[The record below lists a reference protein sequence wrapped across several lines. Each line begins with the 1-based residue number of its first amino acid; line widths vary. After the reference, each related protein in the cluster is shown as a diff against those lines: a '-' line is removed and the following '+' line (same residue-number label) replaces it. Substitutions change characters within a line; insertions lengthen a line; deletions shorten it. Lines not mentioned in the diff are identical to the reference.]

1 MTSDK
6 NGKQTIGCRVT
17 SCKHNMSGC
26 DCELSRIEIEP
37 QCGCHTGEPCDESLC
52 GSYKSRPNRAG
63 QQHGRHLTWVGCR
76 LLLRE
81 DYKSMRYFS

>member
-37 QCGCHTGEPCDESLC
+37 LPYRRT
-52 GSYKSRPNRAG
+52 
-63 QQHGRHLTWVGCR
+63 
-76 LLLRE
+76 LRR
-81 DYKSMRYFS
+81 KPLRQL

>member
-26 DCELSRIEIEP
+26 DCELHR
-37 QCGCHTGEPCDESLC
+37 D
-52 GSYKSRPNRAG
+52 RAP
-63 QQHGRHLTWVGCR
+63 VR
-76 LLLRE
+76 LPYRRTLRR
-81 DYKSMRYFS
+81 KPLRQL